1 MKTKTKEQSADQPT
15 NQYHHVAT
23 ERFRDIEHTLAIALN
38 MILSAEDHIEIL
50 EDDVWFDLHQGI
62 NEVTKALLIA
72 KDSMKLAGYWGLNE
86 KA

>member
-23 ERFRDIEHTLAIALN
+23 ERFEDIEQTLAIALN
-38 MILSAEDHIEIL
+38 MILSAEERIGL
-50 EDDVWFDLHQGI
+50 MEDDAWFDLHQGI
-62 NEVTKALLIA
+62 NEVTKALLKA
-72 KDSMKLAGYWGLNE
+72 KDATKLAGFWGLNE